1 MKVPAGLTQ
10 YVPTAAG
17 CVPLMRLTEAQ
28 VLHLRRLFRSVVEE
42 EGAPHNAADV
52 EAAAAQRGE
61 QVELNQAQMHK
72 LLRKTGLC
80 QSTADAADFL
90 HEMDKDQN
98 GTVSMVEFIR
108 AVDEAVES
116 RDMTVD
122 DIPTKFGYGGSKW
135 RDHADIAWITSS
147 LTIVIAVGV
156 VFYLLVSRVPAL
168 RPLPWHASP
177 PTPTPSPSL
186 LHLLLLLLPPLSLPP
201 PTRHA
206 RCM

>member
-1 MKVPAGLTQ
+1 M
-10 YVPTAAG
+10 
-17 CVPLMRLTEAQ
+17 PLMRLTEAQ

-61 QVELNQAQMHK
+61 QVEFNQAQMHK